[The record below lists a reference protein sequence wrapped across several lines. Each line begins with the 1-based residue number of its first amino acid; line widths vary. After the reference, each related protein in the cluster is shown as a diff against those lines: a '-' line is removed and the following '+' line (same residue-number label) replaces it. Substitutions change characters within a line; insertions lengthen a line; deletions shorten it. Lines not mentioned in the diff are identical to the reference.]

1 MFILNNAIISITRNK
16 GRNILIGIII
26 LVIACACTITLAIN
40 NTANDLINSYE
51 SAYEKEL
58 TISFDRNSV
67 MEDFDFSNESAI
79 EEMQENFNNISNFTI
94 EDIKKY
100 ANSEHI
106 ESYYYTY
113 NISLN
118 GKNIDK
124 AETTSETNNS
134 SNPFNF
140 PGNNNFI
147 ENDMDFTITGYSSLE
162 AMSEFID
169 GTYKISDIEEDAWD
183 KAFDGNYVF
192 INKELASYNDL
203 SLGDTIK
210 LEDEDNKILTHL
222 KS

>member
-94 EDIKKY
+94 EDIK
-100 ANSEHI
+100 NMPI
-106 ESYYYTY
+106 V
-113 NISLN
+113 NIL
-118 GKNIDK
+118 KVIIIL
-124 AETTSETNNS
+124 TTFLLTAKILIK
-134 SNPFNF
+134 PKLQAKLIILLILLIFQV
-140 PGNNNFI
+140 
-147 ENDMDFTITGYSSLE
+147 TITL
-162 AMSEFID
+162 
-169 GTYKISDIEEDAWD
+169 
-183 KAFDGNYVF
+183 
-192 INKELASYNDL
+192 
-203 SLGDTIK
+203 
-210 LEDEDNKILTHL
+210 
-222 KS
+222 